1 MVFLICHESVVL
13 LPLEKEGKSK
23 NTTQK
28 QTVFHIILMTPN
40 IKNTNKQ
47 EHVLFYCRN
56 VSLLIRDIALILSK
70 SPPRRGNE
78 DVSSL
83 HFLTVTVF
91 QFAIN
96 RGACSS
102 SFKRSTSVTS
112 SEHFGSV
119 VLKGMSQSGAR
130 QSTSSSYYGSQ
141 PT

>member
-1 MVFLICHESVVL
+1 ML

-40 IKNTNKQ
+40 IKKQNKNKQ
-47 EHVLFYCRN
+47 TGAHII
-56 VSLLIRDIALILSK
+56 LLLQYFTFNRDIALILSK

>member
-1 MVFLICHESVVL
+1 ML

-40 IKNTNKQ
+40 IKKQNKNKQ
-47 EHVLFYCRN
+47 TGARII
-56 VSLLIRDIALILSK
+56 LLLQYFTFNRDIALILSK

>member
-1 MVFLICHESVVL
+1 ML

-40 IKNTNKQ
+40 IKNKQ
-47 EHVLFYCRN
+47 TGAHII
-56 VSLLIRDIALILSK
+56 LLLQYFTFNRDIALILSK